1 MKLVREILRMLHT
14 KWKIRCD
21 IMEEEGK
28 RREEVEIR
36 KRCSERQMEISEED
50 LLRSDRYLFQER
62 YNTSTGMR
70 TMTI

>member
-1 MKLVREILRMLHT
+1 
-14 KWKIRCD
+14 
-21 IMEEEGK
+21 MEEGGE
-28 RREEVEIR
+28 RREEVELR

-50 LLRSDRYLFQER
+50 LLRSDRYLLQEG